1 MKAAKKKRAA
11 APPLTVVA
19 ARDAVASAA
28 VEHEAPSKP
37 AADGNAPAN
46 AAAMASVSSE
56 PVVTLGSNC
65 TVKDAVA
72 LKEALCAIV
81 ATPAAVTLDV
91 RAVERIDTATV
102 QVLCAFVRERLAAAL
117 PFNWLGV
124 PQALREASRLL
135 GVQSLLSLPPAE
147 ATP

>member
-1 MKAAKKKRAA
+1 MKVAKKKRAA
-11 APPLTVVA
+11 APPPTVVA
-19 ARDAVASAA
+19 SSDAVASAA
-28 VEHEAPSKP
+28 VDDIVPSKA
-37 AADGNAPAN
+37 AADGDAPTNAD
-46 AAAMASVSSE
+46 AMPSVAGE

-72 LKEALCAIV
+72 LKQALCAIV

-124 PQALREASRLL
+124 PQALRDASRLL

-147 ATP
+147 AAP